1 MAGGLT
7 SREGGSA
14 AWRAECRHLGRSRWD
29 LAFVTVLPL
38 AILVLMAWLLSAGG
52 MRALPVAVV
61 DQDRSPDSRLLLRMI
76 DASPGVSVVA
86 QPRTPDA
93 AFSLVRRLDAFAV
106 VVVPPDFTWR
116 MRRGE
121 AVAVLVHYNAS
132 YLASGQSAMRDIDDA
147 VGAFNARM
155 LPERLGAQIGPARLR
170 AAPITAQATVLFN
183 PGRSYALFL
192 LPLVA
197 AAVLSLCGTLAMTV
211 AMGRELRDGRA
222 AVWPGD
228 RPLATIAGKLLPY
241 VLLFSAYGLAFALW
255 VAHAHGRGPAGSVL
269 LLALGQVLL
278 HLAGGGLAL
287 LFVGLTRDMGTA
299 LSLVGLMVGTALAFT
314 GTTFPV
320 IDAPVFVRVWSAML
334 PLTAYL
340 DLQMQQ
346 LLMGVPAWHAWR
358 ALLAMLAA
366 ALVGGGIGAWRL
378 RAAGRTA

>member
-1 MAGGLT
+1 MAEGLT
-7 SREGGSA
+7 ARPGFKA
-14 AWRAECRHLGRSRWD
+14 AWRAECRHLRRSRWD
-29 LAFVTVLPL
+29 LAFITVLPL
-38 AILVLMAWLLSAGG
+38 AILIVMAWLLSAGG

-86 QPRTPDA
+86 QPDTPDA

-106 VVVPPDFTWR
+106 VVVPRDFTRR

-155 LPERLGAQIGPARLR
+155 LPERLGAQLGPARLR
-170 AAPITAQATVLFN
+170 AAPIAAQATVLFN
-183 PGRSYALFL
+183 PVRSYALFL

-197 AAVLSLCGTLAMTV
+197 AAVLSLCATLAMTV
-211 AMGRELRDGRA
+211 AMGRELRDGRIANWLGNRAFA
-222 AVWPGD
+222 A
-228 RPLATIAGKLLPY
+228 IAGKLLPY
-241 VLLFSAYGLAFALW
+241 VLLFSSYGLIFALW
-255 VAHAHGRGPAGSVL
+255 VAYTHGRGPAGSVVV
-269 LLALGQVLL
+269 LALGQVLL

-287 LFVGLTRDMGTA
+287 LFVGVTRDLGSA
-299 LSLVGLMVGTALAFT
+299 LSAVGLMVGTALAFT

-320 IDAPVFVRVWSAML
+320 IDAPVFVRVWSALL

-346 LLMGVPAWHAWR
+346 LLMGVPMRHAWR
-358 ALLAMLAA
+358 PVLAMLAV
-366 ALVGGGIGAWRL
+366 ALVAGGVGAWRL
-378 RAAGRTA
+378 RAAVRAS